1 MTNSIPGVAV
11 IGCGYWGKNLVRNFQ
26 QLGALRAVC
35 DTTETGRTT
44 ARQLA
49 PGVDLHE
56 SVETV
61 LARPDVAGVALAT
74 PAITH
79 FPLAL
84 RCLAAGRDVFVEKP
98 LALRAEEGRQILAA
112 ARAARRVLLVG
123 HILEYHPAILALRG
137 LIDSGRLGQIRYLY
151 SNRLHFGKIR
161 TEENALWSFAP
172 HDVAVILRLVGVMPE
187 EVSCRGAAFVHEHLA
202 DVTVSTLHFP
212 NNIHAHIFVS
222 WLNPFKEQKLV
233 VVGTNRMAVFND
245 TAAGDKLLLY
255 NQHVT
260 VENGTPVLHNKDVES
275 VPIDTTEPLAGECRD
290 FLRCITT
297 RASPLS
303 SGESGLRVLQ
313 VLEACQQSMDLHGRG
328 VRIDPSAA

>member
-1 MTNSIPGVAV
+1 MSTTPGVAV
-11 IGCGYWGKNLVRNFQ
+11 VGCGYWGKNLVRNFH

-35 DTTETGRTT
+35 DATEAGRAT

-49 PGVDLHE
+49 PGAKLCE
-56 SVETV
+56 SLEE
-61 LARPDVAGVALAT
+61 LLRLPEIAGVALAT
-74 PAITH
+74 PAVTH

-84 RCLAAGRDVFVEKP
+84 QCLAAGKDVFVEKP
-98 LALRAEEGRQILAA
+98 LALRADEGRQILAA
-112 ARAARRVLLVG
+112 ARAAKRVLVVG
-123 HILEYHPAILALRG
+123 HILEYHPAILALRQ
-137 LIDSGRLGQIRYLY
+137 LIDSGKLGQIRYLY

-172 HDVAVILRLVGVMPE
+172 HDVAVILRLVGAMPE

-233 VVGTNRMAVFND
+233 VVGADRMAVFND
-245 TAAGDKLLLY
+245 TVAENKLLLY

-260 VENGTPVLHNKDVES
+260 VENGVPVLHSKDVET
-275 VPIDTTEPLAGECRD
+275 VPIEPGEPLAAECRD
-290 FLRCITT
+290 FLHCIAT
-297 RASPLS
+297 RATPLS
-303 SGESGLRVLQ
+303 GGESGLRVLQ

-328 VRIDPSAA
+328 VRLENLNS